1 LCCSERTSPER
12 FQGFHLDSEAS
23 EMNSG
28 KNAKNEKNTG
38 WLGQGLALVTLS
50 VALAGCGGSSN
61 AGSASSTSSTASAS
75 PTVSGTPPSSVAAN
89 DRYDFQPTMANS
101 GGKSVSFRI
110 QNKPAWATFGQTTG
124 KLSGTP
130 NSPDAGKYANIVITA
145 TDGTNT
151 STLAPFSIQVTP
163 AGSGGGSGSSSSS
176 SSGGSTSSSSGGT
189 GASGALSI
197 SVQGNRLVDGRGNTV
212 QLRGVMVAGNSESTG
227 SHNEWDWSNLTAGNN
242 ASPDWAAIKAWKVN
256 AIRYSVGEAS
266 WQGRTTIN
274 WDGSSVNNDANHNY
288 VATVEKDIA
297 DITAMGMYVILVQ
310 YDSAPGNTTFTAQN
324 PMGDADHTLA
334 LWTSLANTFKNNPAV
349 LFEPFNEPFLGTAG
363 NDVNPKAFDSLPNG
377 ANYYIRNGGAV
388 ANAYYASENGNHV
401 AVPYTWTTVGFQ
413 QVLDAIRGT
422 GATNVVVMGGQDYD
436 NDLTWWTTNPPT
448 DALNQIAIT
457 YHAYYTTYGYALTN
471 DTPQHTAA
479 QSIAMLTNPGVP
491 VILTEI
497 GDNVGGGASTNGGS
511 PGSFMT
517 QMAQLL
523 DNQGWSGM
531 AWTWN
536 PWGGSDTLIQN
547 ITSYTPTQGE
557 GQAWYNWTINHK

>member
-1 LCCSERTSPER
+1 
-12 FQGFHLDSEAS
+12 
-23 EMNSG
+23 
-28 KNAKNEKNTG
+28 
-38 WLGQGLALVTLS
+38 
-50 VALAGCGGSSN
+50 
-61 AGSASSTSSTASAS
+61 
-75 PTVSGTPPSSVAAN
+75 
-89 DRYDFQPTMANS
+89 
-101 GGKSVSFRI
+101 
-110 QNKPAWATFGQTTG
+110 
-124 KLSGTP
+124 
-130 NSPDAGKYANIVITA
+130 
-145 TDGTNT
+145 
-151 STLAPFSIQVTP
+151 
-163 AGSGGGSGSSSSS
+163 
-176 SSGGSTSSSSGGT
+176 
-189 GASGALSI
+189 
-197 SVQGNRLVDGRGNTV
+197 
-212 QLRGVMVAGNSESTG
+212 
-227 SHNEWDWSNLTAGNN
+227 
-242 ASPDWAAIKAWKVN
+242 
-256 AIRYSVGEAS
+256 
-266 WQGRTTIN
+266 
-274 WDGSSVNNDANHNY
+274 
-288 VATVEKDIA
+288 VEKDIA

-363 NDVNPKAFDSLPNG
+363 NAVNPKAFNSLPNG

-388 ANAYYASENGNHV
+388 ANAYYANENGNQV

-413 QVLDAIRGT
+413 QVLDAIRAT

-436 NDLTWWTTNPPT
+436 NDLTWWSTNPPT

-457 YHAYYTTYGYALTN
+457 YHAYHTTYGYAVAN
-471 DTPQHTAA
+471 DTPQHSAA
-479 QSIAMLTNPGVP
+479 QSIAMLTSPGVP

-497 GDNVGGGASTNGGS
+497 GDNVGSGPSSNGGS

-547 ITSYTPTQGE
+547 ITSYTPTEGE